1 MSCPGLASS
10 GLAYND
16 PIADIPQTRSIF
28 GMSDLVI
35 RYVPDPHDE
44 VGQLW
49 FEVKSGQ
56 FSGSGFFW
64 SNLSEIPA
72 LIERLRA
79 FPFRETVAEKWGF
92 DDVEGLNIV
101 LSLAMSPAGSTG
113 GLVVSTTVA
122 DQFDLQQR
130 LTTKLQ
136 TDQASLDR
144 MLTELSAL
152 VRDRA
157 GEVHLRGL

>member
-1 MSCPGLASS
+1 M
-10 GLAYND
+10 
-16 PIADIPQTRSIF
+16 PQTRSIF
-28 GMSDLVI
+28 AMSKLLI

-49 FEVKSGQ
+49 FEVQSDQ

-64 SNLSEIPA
+64 SNLSEMPV

-92 DDVEGLNIV
+92 NEVEGLDIV
-101 LSLAMSPAGSTG
+101 LSLAVSPAGSTG
-113 GLVVSTTVA
+113 GIVVSTTVA
-122 DQFDLQQR
+122 DQFELQQR

-144 MLTELSAL
+144 MLTELQVL

-157 GEVHLRGL
+157 GEARLQGL